1 MTAFRSRLANDI
13 VASKHAFLIKGNDNG
28 EKQFHL
34 AQLGISHSICF
45 ARGEGNLICFRDF
58 RSILAERLKME
69 KLSDNTA
76 EIITK
81 SAASDETLRNNQ
93 ADMFITL
100 VLDVRRS
107 EASSIELATPA
118 LYALQMLL
126 QSHWQPANRFTT
138 EFLEVL
144 VSLLNSYDISE
155 QSSSINRRNGSSAIA
170 EDIISTLFRKRSGSS
185 DLMLDVLFKSLRGDS
200 SVLCTTAQ
208 ISILSQALGAYVTSS
223 LQITIADFVNKMN
236 TMSERELLGKSQIT
250 VDLNWRRSLNLG
262 DNLEIPAYDGSFAWI
277 TACIVKIDYKTDMLT
292 LEYRALR
299 GRSATGEGLP
309 LDSDTLQLLQVAR
322 STGRIRPIESS
333 SERVQLD
340 HSEQHS
346 RSAVRFSESE
356 GSHIDAAVNN
366 STDKSLNIIDAQHYV
381 TSNHRAVVGLLF
393 DSMKLERHQSMA
405 GEARSPLLKRGKE
418 GTPKCA
424 QLHQMEVTAL
434 YSIAACNH
442 SSQHPFVCDCCGSVP
457 TAHRV
462 DGPKGWYCDIC
473 RFHICF
479 SCFPEPSEPIH
490 FSKLQG
496 RHNPMSSSMR
506 RETLHNNIHSR
517 DIAEISTIQSFDAVY
532 DAEKRLGEYSS
543 SRLGAHCSLYD
554 SGDRLQVDRWSPA
567 DSDSST
573 ERTNID
579 QISSKAADYMPSSSS
594 QPLSLPLI
602 RPLPLVGNSNGPS
615 PQCTAEG
622 KGPAPSH
629 DEAANNDS
637 KERNYGISDMV
648 ELTIKLDKA
657 RKEEIIEL
665 EESADGLQCEKDAAD
680 LVDVA
685 SAVSELLT
693 CALAVFKRVIIDII
707 V

>member
-1 MTAFRSRLANDI
+1 MAAFRSRLANDI
-13 VASKHAFLIKGNDNG
+13 VASKHAFLIKGNDTG
-28 EKQFHL
+28 ERQFHL
-34 AQLGISHSICF
+34 APLGISHSICF
-45 ARGEGNLICFRDF
+45 ARGEGNLMCFRDL
-58 RSILAERLKME
+58 RNVLVKRLKLE
-69 KLSDNTA
+69 KSSDNTA
-76 EIITK
+76 EFTTK

-126 QSHWQPANRFTT
+126 QSHWQPANCFTT

-144 VSLLNSYDISE
+144 VSLLNSYDISDHA
-155 QSSSINRRNGSSAIA
+155 SSINRRNGSSAIA

-208 ISILSQALGAYVTSS
+208 ISILSQALGAYVASS
-223 LQITIADFVNKMN
+223 LQMTIADFVNKMN
-236 TMSERELLGKSQIT
+236 TMSERELLGKSQIK
-250 VDLNWRRSLNLG
+250 VDFNWRRSLNLG
-262 DNLEIPAYDGSFAWI
+262 DTLEIPAYDGSFAWI
-277 TACIVKIDYKTDMLT
+277 TASIVKIDYKTDMLT
-292 LEYRALR
+292 LEYRAIR
-299 GRSATGEGLP
+299 GAPTTGEGYQF
-309 LDSDTLQLLQVAR
+309 DSEPLQLLQVAR

-333 SERVQLD
+333 SERVELD
-340 HSEQHS
+340 NSEQHL
-346 RSAVRFSESE
+346 RSAVRFSDSE
-356 GSHIDAAVNN
+356 GSHVDATVSS
-366 STDKSLNIIDAQHYV
+366 STDKSSSIMDSQHFV

-393 DSMKLERHQSMA
+393 DSMKLERHMSA
-405 GEARSPLLKRGKE
+405 GGETRSPLLKRGKE

-434 YSIAACNH
+434 YNIAACHH

-462 DGPKGWYCDIC
+462 DGPRGWYCDMC

-479 SCFPEPSEPIH
+479 SCFPEPSESMH

-496 RHNPMSSSMR
+496 RLNPMSSSMR
-506 RETLHNNIHSR
+506 RETSHMSIQT
-517 DIAEISTIQSFDAVY
+517 STPQIFDTAF
-532 DAEKRLGEYSS
+532 DGEYDSTRS
-543 SRLGAHCSLYD
+543 GAHSSFYD
-554 SGDRLQVDRWSPA
+554 SGDRLQVDRWSAPDA
-567 DSDSST
+567 SN

-579 QISSKAADYMPSSSS
+579 RISSRTAELVPSS
-594 QPLSLPLI
+594 LSLLTP
-602 RPLPLVGNSNGPS
+602 PS
-615 PQCTAEG
+615 LMGGSFTQQCIVEG
-622 KGPAPSH
+622 KEEGEGNAPH
-629 DEAANNDS
+629 DQAHNKSAE
-637 KERNYGISDMV
+637 KNYGISDMV

-657 RKEEIIEL
+657 RKEEIIQSQ
-665 EESADGLQCEKDAAD
+665 ESAEGLKGEEGSTDQ
-680 LVDVA
+680 VDFV

-693 CALAVFKRVIIDII
+693 CALVVFKRVIIYIL

>member
-1 MTAFRSRLANDI
+1 M
-13 VASKHAFLIKGNDNG
+13 
-28 EKQFHL
+28 
-34 AQLGISHSICF
+34 
-45 ARGEGNLICFRDF
+45 CFRDF
-58 RSILAERLKME
+58 RGVLAERLRLE
-69 KLSDNTA
+69 KSSDTINEFT
-76 EIITK
+76 TK
-81 SAASDETLRNNQ
+81 SAVSDETLRNNQ

-144 VSLLNSYDISE
+144 VSLLNSSDISE
-155 QSSSINRRNGSSAIA
+155 NPSSANRRNSSSAIA

-185 DLMLDVLFKSLRGDS
+185 DLMFDVLFESLRGDS

-208 ISILSQALGAYVTSS
+208 ISILGQALGAYVSTS

-236 TMSERELLGKSQIT
+236 TMSERDLLGKSQIK
-250 VDLNWRRSLNLG
+250 VDFNWRRSLNLG
-262 DNLEIPAYDGSFAWI
+262 DNLEIPAYDGSYAWV

-292 LEYRALR
+292 LEYRAPR
-299 GRSATGEGLP
+299 GTQAIVEGFQF
-309 LDSDTLQLLQVAR
+309 DSDTLQLLQVAR

-346 RSAVRFSESE
+346 RFAVRFSDSE
-356 GSHIDAAVNN
+356 GGQGNATVSN
-366 STDKSLNIIDAQHYV
+366 SSDKSLGLMDVQHYV

-393 DSMKLERHQSMA
+393 DSMKLERRLSVA
-405 GEARSPLLKRGKE
+405 GETRSPLLKRGKE

-434 YSIAACNH
+434 HSIAACHH
-442 SSQHPFVCDCCGSVP
+442 SGQHPFVCDCCGSVP

-462 DGPKGWYCDIC
+462 DGPRGWYCDIC

-479 SCFPEPSEPIH
+479 SCFPEPSESAH

-496 RHNPMSSSMR
+496 RHNSLASSMR
-506 RETLHNNIHSR
+506 RETSHVSGLSR
-517 DIAEISTIQSFDAVY
+517 DGAETSTLQNLDTDFDAVM
-532 DAEKRLGEYSS
+532 RPGVFNFT
-543 SRLGAHCSLYD
+543 RLGAHSSYYD
-554 SGDRLQVDRWSPA
+554 SGDRLQVDRWTAA
-567 DSDSST
+567 DTSS
-573 ERTNID
+573 ERSNID
-579 QISSKAADYMPSSSS
+579 QRSKSSRTIDHTTSTQSQSSS
-594 QPLSLPLI
+594 LSL
-602 RPLPLVGNSNGPS
+602 LPPPS
-615 PQCTAEG
+615 LSGSISFQQCAAEG
-622 KGPAPSH
+622 KNLAPH
-629 DEAANNDS
+629 DEAATSDS

-648 ELTIKLDKA
+648 ELTIKLDQA
-657 RKEEIIEL
+657 RKEEIIQL
-665 EESADGLQCEKDAAD
+665 SESVDRLKCKEGATDP
-680 LVDVA
+680 VDVL

-693 CALAVFKRVIIDII
+693 CALAVFKRVTFHDH
-707 V
+707 VV